1 MSWLDRGNKL
11 WVGHRIILPEHE
23 ALLHEQERKQKVFQP
38 PELDED
44 YLEEMEYI
52 MQRALYEDMAV
63 IATYATTYGPEE
75 YCGFI
80 TRVNP
85 HEKWLEIANGD
96 DRKIIRF
103 KDLLKLEE
111 AREDE

>member
-1 MSWLDRGNKL
+1 
-11 WVGHRIILPEHE
+11 
-23 ALLHEQERKQKVFQP
+23 VFQP

-85 HEKWLEIANGD
+85 LEKWLEIANGD

-103 KDLLKLEE
+103 KDLLRLEE
-111 AREDE
+111 AQEDV